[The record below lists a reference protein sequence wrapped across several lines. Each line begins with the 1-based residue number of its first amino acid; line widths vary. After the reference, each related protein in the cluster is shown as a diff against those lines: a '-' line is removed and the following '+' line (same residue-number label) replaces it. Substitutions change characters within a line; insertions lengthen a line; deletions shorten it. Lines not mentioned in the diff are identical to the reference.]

1 MICVPERPEILGM
14 WKRELREGCEMR
26 DAEVTYKNVV
36 LIPLAAYDE
45 GTYAAMLIVR
55 EQDGLQR
62 ASGVLGHFACA
73 LDARKF
79 ALGYGM
85 TEIDARR
92 RAQPEPAKIDEW
104 NDQAAHPVFDR
115 AA

>member
-1 MICVPERPEILGM
+1 
-14 WKRELREGCEMR
+14 MR
-26 DAEVTYKNVV
+26 DGEIAYKNVV
-36 LIPLAAYDE
+36 LIPLAAYDD

-55 EQDGLQR
+55 EFDGLQR
-62 ASGVLGHFACA
+62 ASGILGHFACA

-79 ALGYGM
+79 ALAYGM

-92 RAQPEPAKIDEW
+92 DAQPDPAKVHEW
-104 NDQAAHPVFDR
+104 NAHSQPAFER